1 MKSTSVP
8 SKSAR
13 TAVPEKSP
21 TGIMG
26 LDEITRGGLPRY
38 RNTVLMGGPGCGK
51 TVLALQIL
59 VNGARHYGEPGIF
72 VAFEENTRQIVRNAA
87 SFGWDLDQLERK
99 GLYFVD
105 ARIQPENISTGDFD
119 LEGFLAA
126 IGHKAKKMGAKR
138 IVFDSIDV
146 LLALLDNLPRERQE
160 VHRLLEWLNASNLT
174 GIVTSKVEVGTSK
187 TAERYSFLQFMADCA
202 IELRQQTDDQVSQ
215 RDLRVI
221 KYRGSAFAENAAP
234 MVIGQAGI
242 EVANIS
248 ATDRAFP
255 VSRQRVS
262 TGVDRLD
269 AMLGGGY
276 YRGASVLITGA
287 PGTAKSTLSGSF
299 LAAACRKGE
308 RALYVSFDEIA
319 GEHARNMAS
328 VNIDLDT
335 PLKNGRLKIYS
346 ARTEASSLEEHLVRI
361 YSLIREHRARF
372 VVFDPLSSLFR
383 AGAQSSVQSTS
394 ERLLHMTKA
403 EGITTISTSLLASP
417 DSRIEGTPLEVST
430 IADTWIHL
438 SYAVQAGERNR
449 ALTIVK
455 SRGMKHSNQVRE
467 LVLSDKGVTL
477 ADVYTAGGEVLMGTM
492 RWQREM
498 LEKSDLERARM
509 EVRRKEQEVKVAEVE
524 LNVRIEGLR
533 RELET
538 KRFELAA
545 SSQAETH
552 RIDQL
557 GHYRTAMRRSRS
569 ADRELPNGKKK
580 RAVRP

>member
-1 MKSTSVP
+1 MKKTTLPRKPPAASVP
-8 SKSAR
+8 QKM
-13 TAVPEKSP
+13 P
-21 TGIMG
+21 TGITG
-26 LDEITRGGLPRY
+26 LDEITRGGLPRD
-38 RNTVLMGGPGCGK
+38 RNTVLLGGPGCGK

-59 VNGARHYGEPGIF
+59 VNGARLYREPGIF
-72 VAFEENTRQIVRNAA
+72 VAFEENTRQIVLNAS
-87 SFGWDLDQLERK
+87 SFGWNLAELERK
-99 GLYFVD
+99 NLFFFD
-105 ARIQPENISTGDFD
+105 ARIRPENITAGDFD
-119 LEGFLAA
+119 LEGFLAVVGA
-126 IGHKAKKMGAKR
+126 KAKKMGAKR

-160 VHRLLEWLNASNLT
+160 IHRLLEWLNTSGLT
-174 GIVTSKVEVGTSK
+174 GIVTSKHEEGSDK
-187 TAERYSFLQFMADCA
+187 TVERYGFLQFMADCA
-202 IELRQQTDDQVSQ
+202 IQLRQQTPDQVSQ
-215 RDLRVI
+215 RDLRII

-234 MVIGQAGI
+234 MVIGQFGV

-248 ATDRAFP
+248 ATDRSFP
-255 VSRQRVS
+255 VSRKRVS
-262 TGVDRLD
+262 TGVDRLN

-299 LAAACRKGE
+299 LAAACRSGE

-328 VNIDLDT
+328 VNIDLDSH
-335 PLKNGRLKIYS
+335 LESGLLKIYS

-394 ERLLHMTKA
+394 ERLLHKTKA

-417 DSRIEGTPLEVST
+417 DARIEGTPLEVST

-467 LVLSDKGVTL
+467 LVLSDNGVTL
-477 ADVYTAGGEVLMGTM
+477 ADVYTADGEVLMGTM

-498 LEKSDLERARM
+498 SEKSDLERARL
-509 EVRRKEQEVKVAEVE
+509 EVRRKEQEVKVAETE
-524 LNVRIEGLR
+524 LNVRIEALR
-533 RELET
+533 RELEA
-538 KRFELAA
+538 KQFELAA
-545 SSQAETH
+545 STRAET
-552 RIDQL
+552 RRLDQL
-557 GHYRTAMRRSRS
+557 GHYRIALRRSRG
-569 ADRELPNGKKK
+569 ADQESPVKKK
-580 RAVRP
+580 RGSRS